1 MKFFARNWH
10 LAWVIYSYLEEKSI
24 IVIKCANF
32 FLLELFWVHN
42 FFVIIVPQSIFNA
55 RVGKVRNAAAGLCYR
70 WLMALITAQDT
81 QRHVSLWSAFTS
93 YNHSQ

>member
-32 FLLELFWVHN
+32 FFIGIILGTLF
-42 FFVIIVPQSIFNA
+42 FFFIIVPQSIFNA
-55 RVGKVRNAAAGLCYR
+55 RVGKV
-70 WLMALITAQDT
+70 
-81 QRHVSLWSAFTS
+81 
-93 YNHSQ
+93 

>member
-32 FLLELFWVHN
+32 FYWNYFGYT
-42 FFVIIVPQSIFNA
+42 FFYYHCATIYF
-55 RVGKVRNAAAGLCYR
+55 
-70 WLMALITAQDT
+70 
-81 QRHVSLWSAFTS
+81 
-93 YNHSQ
+93 